1 LAPRRKITTTPTFSA
16 IMELIAALRDEDGCP
31 WDRKQTPLSMT
42 VYMIEETFELVE
54 AIKAG
59 DTDGVQEELGDV
71 LFQLLFLMHLYQQ
84 EGCFEPTDVLGRNLH
99 KMIRRHPHV
108 FGTDKVDDAGQVK
121 QRWREIKQREK
132 GTASGSLMD
141 SVPAGLPALLRSY
154 RISERAAGIGFDWD
168 SLMGVIGQAESEW
181 KEFKSELNL
190 DAAGGIEDPVK
201 AAEEFGDTLFTLINV
216 GRLSGIH
223 PETALSQA
231 TQKFIRRFK
240 HMETMAAELG
250 KTLNDLTRDDMEAF
264 WRAAKATEH
273 GQRSKEIDRLSGR
286 VEKR

>member
-1 LAPRRKITTTPTFSA
+1 MAARRKITTTPTFSA

-31 WDRKQTPLSMT
+31 WDRKQTPVSMT
-42 VYMIEETFELVE
+42 VYMVEETFELVE

-71 LFQLLFLMHLYQQ
+71 LFQLLFLMYLYEQ
-84 EGCFEPTDVLGRNLH
+84 EGSFEPTDVLGRNLH

-121 QRWREIKQREK
+121 QRWREIKQGEK
-132 GTASGSLMD
+132 GTPSGSLMD

-168 SLMGVIGQAESEW
+168 SLLGVIGQAESEW
-181 KEFKSELNL
+181 KEFKSELN
-190 DAAGGIEDPVK
+190 AAGGIKDPAK

-240 HMETMAAELG
+240 HMENMAAAQG
-250 KTLNDLTRDDMEAF
+250 RTLSDLTKDDMEAF
-264 WRAAKATEH
+264 WQAAKA
-273 GQRSKEIDRLSGR
+273 KEQG
-286 VEKR
+286 